1 MRGSRVRVPFS
12 ALNLIPRNLRESK
25 GFGVFLCLKMVLGA
39 VKRQNY
45 EIKFI
50 IKRRYYPFLMDDKN
64 NRNFSQ
70 VTASLG
76 VGKKEKMKYNKKMDN
91 I

>member
-1 MRGSRVRVPFS
+1 M
-12 ALNLIPRNLRESK
+12 
-25 GFGVFLCLKMVLGA
+25 
-39 VKRQNY
+39 QNFKKV
-45 EIKFI
+45 IKQ
-50 IKRRYYPFLMDDKN
+50 RYYPFLMDDKN

>member
-12 ALNLIPRNLRESK
+12 ALNLKPENLVRSRFSGSFYCQK
-25 GFGVFLCLKMVLGA
+25 TCRCAKSV
-39 VKRQNY
+39 QNFKKV
-45 EIKFI
+45 IKQ
-50 IKRRYYPFLMDDKN
+50 RYYPFLMDDKN

-70 VTASLG
+70 VTAFLG
-76 VGKKEKMKYNKKMDN
+76 VGKKGKMKYNKKMDN